1 MLELI
6 KQWLEK
12 PSGRYFDGLVI
23 FSTLAGAEIKKKY
36 EAYFRELTEEP
47 KQHDMHFGMLINK
60 VSAIAQAVQ
69 HNPKAFEDI
78 ELVFKVT
85 GPDAETQEQIDAKKQ
100 EITDLKAA
108 IELLKSEN
116 SEIISEN
123 LEFSEQVDELESD
136 LETAQ
141 DEVSEYETKLEELET
156 ELDVLKAKRGI
167 QIIALADMPAD
178 IRKAWDRNGEITPLM
193 AKIHSEIA
201 VEKLHHKTREKLV
214 KQLCDFDDERRTN
227 WDLIDDWSEGKTLST
242 EFAEQPKELTY
253 DVDPVIAGAQMARRV
268 LKLQENIK
276 NSQTTVDTT
285 DKETIKQNALKRI
298 EAYTSE
304 LNELNEKLKPAE
316 PASGTVE

>member
-36 EAYFRELTEEP
+36 EAYFNQVKEEP
-47 KQHDMHFGMLINK
+47 KQHDIHFSMLINK
-60 VSAIAQAVQ
+60 VTAIAQAVQ
-69 HNPKAFEDI
+69 HNPKAFEGI
-78 ELVFKVT
+78 ELAFKIT
-85 GPDAETQEQIDAKKQ
+85 GPDAETQQQIEAKNA
-100 EITDLKAA
+100 EIETLKEK

-116 SEIISEN
+116 SEVLAEN
-123 LEFSEQVDELESD
+123 LEFSDKVDELESD

-141 DEVSEYETKLEELET
+141 DEVSDYETKLEELEA

-167 QIIALADMPAD
+167 QIIALADMPDD
-178 IRKAWDRNGEITPLM
+178 IRKAYDRNREITPLM
-193 AKIHSEIA
+193 AAIHSEIA
-201 VEKLHHKTREKLV
+201 VEKLHYKTREKLV
-214 KQLCDFDDERRTN
+214 KQLCDFDDERRAN
-227 WDLIDDWSEGKTLST
+227 WDLIDDWSEGKTLAT
-242 EFAEQPKELTY
+242 EFADQPKELPY
-253 DVDPVIAGAQMARRV
+253 DVDPIIAGAQMARRV

-276 NSQTTVDTT
+276 NSQNTVDTT

-304 LNELNEKLKPAE
+304 LNDLTEKLKPAE
-316 PASGTVE
+316 LASGTVE

>member
-47 KQHDMHFGMLINK
+47 KQHDIHFSMLINK
-60 VSAIAQAVQ
+60 VTAISQAIQ

-85 GPDAETQEQIDAKKQ
+85 GPDAETQEQIDAKNI
-100 EITDLKAA
+100 EINILKEK

-141 DEVSEYETKLEELET
+141 DDVADYETKLEELET
-156 ELDVLKAKRGI
+156 ELEELKNKRGVT
-167 QIIALADMPAD
+167 IIALADMPDD
-178 IRKAWDRNGEITPLM
+178 IRKAWDRNREITPLM
-193 AKIHSEIA
+193 GKIHSEIS
-201 VEKLHHKTREKLV
+201 VESLHHKTRAKLV
-214 KQLCDFDDERRTN
+214 KQLCDLDDERRAN
-227 WDLIDDWSEGKTLST
+227 WDLIDDWSVGKTLPT
-242 EFAEQPKELTY
+242 EIADQPKEIPY
-253 DVDPVIAGAQMARRV
+253 DADPLIAGAQKLRRV
-268 LKLQENIK
+268 LKLEENIK
-276 NSQTTVDTT
+276 NSQATFDTT
-285 DKETIKQNALKRI
+285 DKEVIKQNAAKRI
-298 EAYTSE
+298 EAYQIELLQLKSE
-304 LNELNEKLKPAE
+304 LEPEKPKE
-316 PASGTVE
+316 SVVE